1 MNMEIRL
8 AQLDEYETVA
18 AVWYESASQM
28 DGGAPALDDPSTLSD
43 RIIRSVENGWCL
55 KVAVVDGHIV
65 GLLAT
70 IPKDSILDQL
80 FVVPGAQRQGIG
92 AALLDEAK
100 QQLATG
106 FTLRTPVTNVAGH
119 RFYERHG
126 LQVIQD
132 TVHPITGAPVR
143 CFGWRQEVTIL
154 DGRQVAAAGDH
165 LLR

>member
-8 AQLDEYETVA
+8 AQPDEYETIA
-18 AVWYESASQM
+18 AIWYESATQM

-55 KVAVVDGHIV
+55 NVAVADGHIV

-70 IPKDSILDQL
+70 IPEDGILDQL
-80 FVVPGAQRQGIG
+80 FVAPEAQCQGIG
-92 AALLDEAK
+92 AALLDKAK

-126 LQVIQD
+126 LRVIQD
-132 TVHPITGAPVR
+132 TAHPITGAPVR
-143 CFGWRQEVTIL
+143 RFGWRQQATE
-154 DGRQVAAAGDH
+154 G
-165 LLR
+165 